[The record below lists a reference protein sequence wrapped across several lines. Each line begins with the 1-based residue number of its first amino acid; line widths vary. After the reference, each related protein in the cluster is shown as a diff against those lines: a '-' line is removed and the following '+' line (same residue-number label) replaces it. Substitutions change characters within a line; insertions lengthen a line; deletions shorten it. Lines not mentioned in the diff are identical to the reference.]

1 MTLAIFLGVLAFG
14 IIIGMP
20 ISFALLLSG
29 VAMMWQLDMFDAQLI
44 AQNAI
49 DGTNNFV
56 LLAAPFFIL
65 AGEVMNAGGLSKR
78 IIRLAMAF
86 VGHVPGGLGYVAI
99 FAAMLMASLSGSALA
114 DTTAL
119 AAMLLPMM
127 REAGY
132 NMNRSAGLIVC
143 GGVIA
148 PVLPPSIPLILF
160 GVAAQVSITK
170 LFIGGVIPGV
180 MMGISILAAWWLVSR
195 KDADTVVY
203 EKKPRSEAISA
214 FKDGVWA
221 LILPLIILFGL
232 KFGIFTPT
240 EAGVIAA
247 AYSLFVGCFI
257 YKELKLKDIY
267 RVLLN
272 AGKMTAMVMFLVAG
286 AMVTSWLIT
295 VADLPGQLVGLLEPF
310 IEHPRLFMLMLVL
323 VLLVVGLV
331 IDMTPLI
338 LIMAPVLM
346 PVVTIV
352 GIDPVYFGVVF
363 VMTSALGLITPPIGT
378 SLNAACSIGNLR
390 IEGVSIAMLPFL
402 LAEIGVVLLLV
413 IFPEIITIPLS
424 YMF

>member
-65 AGEVMNAGGLSKR
+65 AGEVMNAGGLSRR

-86 VGHVPGGLGYVAI
+86 VGHVPGGLGYVTI

-170 LFIGGVIPGV
+170 LFIGGVIPGI
-180 MMGISILAAWWLVSR
+180 MMGGSILIAWWLVSR
-195 KDADTVVY
+195 KDADTVVF
-203 EKKPRSEAISA
+203 EKKPRSEVISA
-214 FKDGVWA
+214 FRDGVWA
-221 LILPLIILFGL
+221 FILPLIILFGL

-247 AYSLFVGCFI
+247 VYSLFVGCFI

-267 RVLLN
+267 RILLN

-310 IEHPRLFMLMLVL
+310 IEHPRLFMLMMVL
-323 VLLVVGLV
+323 MLLVVGLV

-346 PVVTIV
+346 PVVAIV

-390 IEGVSIAMLPFL
+390 IEGVSLGMLPFL
-402 LAEIGVVLLLV
+402 LAEIGIVILLV

>member
-1 MTLAIFLGVLAFG
+1 MTLAIFLGVLACG

-29 VAMMWQLDMFDAQLI
+29 VAMMWQMDLFDSQLI

-65 AGEVMNAGGLSKR
+65 AGELMNAGGLSKR

-170 LFIGGVIPGV
+170 LFIGGIIPGA
-180 MMGISILAAWWLVSR
+180 MMGIAILIAWWIVSR
-195 KDADTVVY
+195 KDKDTMVF
-203 EKKPRSEAISA
+203 EKKPHAEKVAA
-214 FKDGVWA
+214 FREGIWA
-221 LILPLIILFGL
+221 LVLPLIILFGL

-240 EAGVIAA
+240 EAGVVAA
-247 AYSLFVGCFI
+247 IYSLFVGCFI

-267 RVLLN
+267 YVLLS
-272 AGKMTAMVMFLVAG
+272 AGKTTSMVMFLVAG

-295 VADLPGQLVGLLEPF
+295 VADLPGQLVSILEPF
-310 IEHPRLFMLMLVL
+310 IEHPKIFMLVL
-323 VLLVVGLV
+323 VLMLLVVGLV

-338 LIMAPVLM
+338 LILAPVLM

-363 VMTSALGLITPPIGT
+363 VMTAALGLITPPIGT
-378 SLNAACSIGNLR
+378 SLNAACSIGKLR
-390 IEGVSIAMLPFL
+390 IEAVSVSMLPFL
-402 LAEIGVVLLLV
+402 LSEIAVVLLLV
-413 IFPEIITIPLS
+413 MFPEIITVPLS
-424 YMF
+424 IMF